1 MTNNYHGI
9 VKGASGTIAE
19 VEWNNKPPKLY
30 SVLTFPDQQDTK
42 LIVVSSASP
51 TSVYCMVLRSPGKIT
66 RGQHVIDTHQPISIP
81 VGEAVLGRV
90 IDIFGNPHDG
100 GKPIKAEHMRPLF
113 TPIKIDDSELVDAT
127 EIQET
132 GIKPIDFFTP
142 IVRGGK
148 TALVGGAGIGK
159 TIILTELINR
169 LVVQSKRD
177 KDQVAVFSA
186 VGERSREALE
196 LYESLRQSQVLP
208 HTSLIIGQM
217 GENPAVRWYTAYGST
232 AIVEHLR
239 DVMGKDVM
247 FFMDNIFRFAQAG
260 QELATLMHT
269 IPSEDGYQATL
280 ASQMANLN
288 QRLVSTKQGSVTSIM
303 ALFVPSDDVTDAAV
317 RSVLPY
323 LDTIITLSRDVFQQG
338 RYPAM
343 DLLNSSSG
351 AIKPDIVGKKH
362 YDTYT
367 KARRVLEQ
375 ASSLER
381 IVSLV
386 GLKELSATDQ
396 STYIR
401 AQLIQN
407 YMTQDLLYAQ
417 FNPEEG
423 MQYIPLEETVSS
435 VIDILEGKY
444 DSVPPEK
451 LIFCGSLKSVERQTR
466 HRTKIT

>member
-1 MTNNYHGI
+1 MTNYHGTI
-9 VKGASGTIAE
+9 KGASGAIAE
-19 VEWNNKPPKLY
+19 VEWIDKPPKLN
-30 SVLTFPDQQDTK
+30 SVLTFPENQDAK
-42 LIVVSSASP
+42 LVVVSSASS
-51 TSVYCMVLRSPGKIT
+51 TSVYCMVLHSPGKIT
-66 RGQHVIDTHQPISIP
+66 RGQHVIDTHQPVSIP
-81 VGEAVLGRV
+81 VGEEVLGRV

-100 GKPIKAEHMRPLF
+100 GEPIKAKHMRPLF
-113 TPIKIDDSELVDAT
+113 MPIKIDDSELIHAT

-142 IVRGGK
+142 MVRGGK

-159 TIILTELINR
+159 TVILTELINR

-196 LYESLRQSQVLP
+196 LYESLRQGQVLP

-288 QRLVSTKQGSVTSIM
+288 QRLVSTKQGYVTSIM

-323 LDTIITLSRDVFQQG
+323 LDTIIILSRDVFQQG
-338 RYPAM
+338 RYPAI

-351 AIKPDIVGKKH
+351 AVEPDIVGKKH

-367 KARRVLEQ
+367 KARKILEQ
-375 ASSLER
+375 ADSLER

-386 GLKELSATDQ
+386 GLKELSVADQ

-417 FNPEEG
+417 FNPEAG
-423 MQYIPLEETVSS
+423 LQYIPREETIDS
-435 VIDILEGKY
+435 VIDIMEGKY
-444 DSVPPEK
+444 DNVPPEK
-451 LIFCGSLKSVERQTR
+451 LIFCGSIKNVERQTK